1 MGSIPPI
8 CDSSAVVGSIPQ
20 TSSNKKS
27 GGKERRQKSTEAD
40 PRQIEVDTFDNRCEK
55 SNQKLL
61 RQMEL
66 DQSEPKKSHRQIIQ
80 TSKKTE

>member
-27 GGKERRQKSTEAD
+27 GGIEGGQKSTETD
-40 PRQIEVDTFDNRCEK
+40 PLKIEVDTFDNRCEK
-55 SNQKLL
+55 SNKKLL
-61 RQMEL
+61 RKIEL
-66 DQSEPKKSHRQIIQ
+66 DQSEPKKSHR
-80 TSKKTE
+80 